1 MRAAIRGACAL
12 SLAVTVCAPGPVL
25 AATSTQTDLAAGAVP
40 GAGLSA
46 YDHQRLHWMS
56 CPGIEDPRL
65 QCASVRV
72 PLDYAH
78 PQRRAISITISRL
91 PAAEPARRRGVL
103 LTTGGGPGG
112 AGVPLPLQLS
122 QSLDPAVLATYD
134 LIGFDM
140 RFVERSTPITCGQ
153 PAEEPGGYW
162 LRVDG
167 YQSFDA
173 TSEQA
178 AALAHDCARYAGWAL
193 PYATTANAA
202 RDMDLARAAL
212 GERTI
217 SYLGGSYA
225 ALLGVAYSS
234 LFPDRLDRLVLDSPP
249 DYDTIWRSFELGR
262 TAAME
267 DNYNAFLVWLAQNN
281 DTYHLGTTPPQV
293 GAAVTAVLHKADA
306 QPIVAGDH
314 AWTFGELGY
323 LLVLATYFQ
332 QLWPVV
338 AIDFV
343 SIQAGT
349 PPPVPLQVFPSA
361 LPGMPG
367 VPADN
372 HTAVNLAFRCGDNT
386 WPRRVDA
393 YQDDLDL
400 YSRLYPVYG
409 PANANIGPCAFWPVS
424 RDNTIP
430 LSNNQARSAL
440 ITAALLDAAVPLP
453 NSLATHAAIHGS
465 RLVTVDQRVHT
476 PLLSGQGNA
485 CMTSAVTAYL
495 LTGQLPPTD
504 LSC

>member
-1 MRAAIRGACAL
+1 M
-12 SLAVTVCAPGPVL
+12 
-25 AATSTQTDLAAGAVP
+25 
-40 GAGLSA
+40 
-46 YDHQRLHWMS
+46 
-56 CPGIEDPRL
+56 
-65 QCASVRV
+65 RV

-78 PQRRAISITISRL
+78 PERRAISITISRL
-91 PAAEPARRRGVL
+91 PATDPAQRRGVL

-122 QSLDPAVLATYD
+122 QSLDPAVLAAYD

-153 PAEEPGGYW
+153 PAEEPGGFW
-162 LRVDG
+162 VRVDG
-167 YQSFDA
+167 FQSFNTTRD
-173 TSEQA
+173 QA
-178 AALAHDCARYAGWAL
+178 AALARDCARYAGWAL

-202 RDMDLARAAL
+202 RDMDVIRAVL
-212 GERTI
+212 GERTV

-234 LFPDRLDRLVLDSPP
+234 LFPERLDRLVLDSPP

-267 DNYNAFLVWLAQNN
+267 SNYSAFLAWLAQN
-281 DTYHLGTTPPQV
+281 DAAYHLGTTAAQV
-293 GAAVTAVLHKADA
+293 GSTITAVLHQAGT

-314 AWTFGELGY
+314 GWTSGELGY

-332 QLWPVV
+332 QLWQVV
-338 AIDFV
+338 TIDFV
-343 SIQAGT
+343 SIKAGT
-349 PPPVPLQVFPSA
+349 APPIPLQVLPAA
-361 LPGMPG
+361 LPGTPG

-372 HTAVNLAFRCGDNT
+372 HTAVNLAFRCGDNS
-386 WPRRVDA
+386 WPRQADSYRR
-393 YQDDLDL
+393 DLSQ
-400 YSRLYPVYG
+400 YSALYPVYG

-430 LSNNQARSAL
+430 LSANRAHGAL

-453 NSLATHAAIHGS
+453 NSLATHAAIRGS
-465 RLVTVDQRVHT
+465 RLVTVNQRVHT

-485 CMTSAVTAYL
+485 CMTSAVTTYL
-495 LTGQLPPTD
+495 LSGRLPASD
-504 LSC
+504 LAC

>member
-1 MRAAIRGACAL
+1 MRTAVRRVFMLTLSAAL
-12 SLAVTVCAPGPVL
+12 CAPAPVL
-25 AATSTQTDLAAGAVP
+25 AATSAPGEAAAGTE
-40 GAGLSA
+40 LSA
-46 YDHQRLHWMS
+46 YDHQRLQWTS
-56 CPGIEDPRL
+56 CAGIDDSKL

-78 PQRRAISITISRL
+78 PERRAISITISRL
-91 PAAEPARRRGVL
+91 PATDPAQRRGVL

-122 QSLDPAVLATYD
+122 QSLDPAVLAAYD

-153 PAEEPGGYW
+153 PAEEPGGFW
-162 LRVDG
+162 VRVDG
-167 YQSFDA
+167 FQSFNTTRD
-173 TSEQA
+173 QA
-178 AALAHDCARYAGWAL
+178 AALARDCARYAGWAL

-202 RDMDLARAAL
+202 RDMDVIRAVL
-212 GERTI
+212 GERTV

-234 LFPDRLDRLVLDSPP
+234 LFPERLDRLVLDSPP

-267 DNYNAFLVWLAQNN
+267 SNYSAFLAWLAQN
-281 DTYHLGTTPPQV
+281 DAAYHLGTTAAQV
-293 GAAVTAVLHKADA
+293 GSTITAVLHQAGT

-314 AWTFGELGY
+314 GWTSGELGY

-332 QLWPVV
+332 QLWQVV
-338 AIDFV
+338 TIDFV
-343 SIQAGT
+343 SIKAGT
-349 PPPVPLQVFPSA
+349 APPIPLQVLPAA
-361 LPGMPG
+361 LPGTPG

-372 HTAVNLAFRCGDNT
+372 HTAVNLAFRCGDNS
-386 WPRRVDA
+386 WPRQADSYRR
-393 YQDDLDL
+393 DLSQ
-400 YSRLYPVYG
+400 YSALYPVYG

-430 LSNNQARSAL
+430 LSANRAHGAL

-453 NSLATHAAIHGS
+453 NSLATHAAIRGS
-465 RLVTVDQRVHT
+465 RLVTVNQRVHT

-485 CMTSAVTAYL
+485 CMTSAVTTYL
-495 LTGQLPPTD
+495 LSGRLPASD
-504 LSC
+504 LAC

>member
-1 MRAAIRGACAL
+1 MRAAVRGLWVL
-12 SLAVTVCAPGPVL
+12 SLSAALCAPGPVL
-25 AATSTQTDLAAGAVP
+25 AAPGTQTDAGTGARAA
-40 GAGLSA
+40 LSA
-46 YDHQRLHWMS
+46 YDHQSLDWAP
-56 CPGIEDPRL
+56 CPGIDDPRL

-78 PQRRAISITISRL
+78 PERRAITITISRL
-91 PAAEPARRRGVL
+91 PATDPAQRRGVL

-112 AGVPLPLQLS
+112 AGVALPLQLS

-153 PAEEPGGYW
+153 RAEEPGGFW
-162 LRVDG
+162 VRVDG
-167 YQSFDA
+167 IQSFDA
-173 TSEQA
+173 TREQA
-178 AALAHDCARYAGWAL
+178 AALARDCARYAGWAL

-202 RDMDLARAAL
+202 RDMDVIRTAL
-212 GERTI
+212 RERTI

-234 LFPDRLDRLVLDSPP
+234 LFPARVDRLVLDSPP
-249 DYDTIWRSFELGR
+249 DYGTVWRSFELGR
-262 TAAME
+262 TAAMQ
-267 DNYNAFLVWLAQNN
+267 DNYDAFLAWLAQGD
-281 DTYHLGTTPPQV
+281 DTYHLGTTPAQV
-293 GAAVTAVLHKADA
+293 GSAITAVLQQADA
-306 QPIVAGDH
+306 RPIAAGDH

-332 QLWPVV
+332 QLWQLV

-343 SIQAGT
+343 SIRAGI
-349 PPPVPLQVFPSA
+349 PPPVPLEIRPAA
-361 LPGMPG
+361 LPGTPG

-386 WPRRVDA
+386 WPHRLETYR
-393 YQDDLDL
+393 DDLNL

-430 LSNNQARSAL
+430 LSDSRPHSAL

-465 RLVTVDQRVHT
+465 RLVTVNERVHT
-476 PLLSGQGNA
+476 PLLSGQGGA
-485 CMTSAVTAYL
+485 CMTSAVNTYL
-495 LTGQLPPTD
+495 LTGQLPATD